1 MKKAVVVI
9 SPPAAVNHEWQR
21 VREMMDAGLENF
33 HVRKPGYSRSAME
46 DYLSGFSP
54 SVREK
59 MVLHHHYELAER
71 YGLRGIHITERN
83 KAMEGL
89 DRLLARHRH
98 VSISS
103 HDPDEL
109 SRLTHPYTYAFLS
122 PVFKSLS
129 KPGLDAAFSLEELKI
144 CFSCYRGLPVIA
156 LGGIHPGN
164 ISLIS
169 GMGFHGVAL
178 LGAIWP
184 ESTGAKHGGDG
195 FQNFLQMKELVK
207 TL

>member
-9 SPPAAVNHEWQR
+9 SPPAAVNHERQR
-21 VREMMDAGLENF
+21 VREMMEAGLEYF

-46 DYLSGFSP
+46 GYISGFSP
-54 SVREK
+54 SVRKK
-59 MVLHHHYELAER
+59 MVLHHHYDLAER
-71 YGLRGIHITERN
+71 YGLRGIHITEKS

-89 DRLLARHRH
+89 DQMLARHRH
-98 VSISS
+98 VSVSS
-103 HDPDEL
+103 HNPDEL

-129 KPGLDAAFSLEELKI
+129 KPGHDDAFSLEKLKI
-144 CFSCYRGLPVIA
+144 FFSRYRGLPVMA
-156 LGGIHPGN
+156 LGGIHPDN
-164 ISLIS
+164 LQLIS

-184 ESTGAKHGGDG
+184 ESTGAKHGEDG